1 MLAKLDETGTEME
14 RIRNG
19 QSSRIAELHAK
30 IRKQQAAADKRERQ
44 LLRKVTDIDVR
55 GMLPPPPSPRPHP
68 SLHRLKFER
77 HALSS
82 THWRSRKRCEG
93 PHPQFH
99 TVHVPTTQLCLLP
112 AESRGSEG

>member
-1 MLAKLDETGTEME
+1 MLAKLDETGAEME

-55 GMLPPPPSPRPHP
+55 GMLPPPPRPRPHP
-68 SLHRLKFER
+68 SLHRPKFER

-82 THWRSRKRCEG
+82 TRWRSRKRCEAA
-93 PHPQFH
+93 PTVH
-99 TVHVPTTQLCLLP
+99 TVHVPTFQLCLLP